1 MGRYPT
7 AQSLSEG
14 KTVTDKARKDKKVD
28 RAGDMSFP
36 ASDAPAHG
44 RTTATEPPGRPVD
57 RKAPVVTKDEIERA
71 KRSEGHKN

>member
-1 MGRYPT
+1 M
-7 AQSLSEG
+7 SEA
-14 KTVTDKARKDKKVD
+14 KTVTETKTRKDKKVD

-71 KRSEGHKN
+71 KRGEGHKK